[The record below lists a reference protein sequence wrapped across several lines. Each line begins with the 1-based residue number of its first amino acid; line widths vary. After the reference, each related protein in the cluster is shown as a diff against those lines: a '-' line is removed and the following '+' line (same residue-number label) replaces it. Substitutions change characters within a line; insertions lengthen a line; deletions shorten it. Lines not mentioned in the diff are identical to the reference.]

1 MQGSDAMK
9 SFGKYIAKHMVSFA
23 GFILVLLLIN
33 VIAFG
38 WTFHSVIKNDYG
50 AMSPNNM
57 LEEAAAASTSDGL
70 SDEVR
75 NKLESNHIWAIFL
88 DVAGETIWSVN
99 SPENIP
105 VHYTVQDVA
114 MFSRGYLKDYP
125 VFVWNTDSGLLVLG
139 YPKDSYTKLI
149 SNYFSI
155 QAIRTL
161 PFYFSGMLA
170 VDLLLLFFSY
180 HLSKRKII
188 QSTEPIISS
197 IETLSNGKSVSLSM
211 RGELSEVAESVNKAS
226 QILSRQNE
234 ARADWI
240 SGVSHDIR
248 TPLSMIMGYAE
259 RIADSKTAD
268 SSIKEQAEIIRNQ
281 SIKIKELVQDLNLV
295 SQLEYE
301 MQPLHKETVRLSKLL
316 RSYVAELF
324 NTGVSNIYSIDIEI
338 TPSVETA
345 AIDCDPRLI
354 SRAVSNLVQNSM
366 KHNPQGCHVTLFLD
380 CSNTSL
386 ILIIADDGMGLSAEK
401 FQELEKKP
409 HYMNSTDERLDLRH
423 GLGLLLVR
431 QIVEA
436 HEGTMQIRS
445 AANQGFTTILTFPK

>member
-1 MQGSDAMK
+1 MK
-9 SFGKYIAKHMVSFA
+9 SFGKYIAKHLVSFA

-38 WTFHSVIKNDYG
+38 WTFHSVIKSDYG
-50 AMSPNNM
+50 AISPNNM
-57 LEEAAAASTSDGL
+57 LEEIAAASTPDGL
-70 SDEVR
+70 SDEAR

-88 DVAGETIWSVN
+88 NATGETVWSVN

-105 VHYTVQDVA
+105 THYTVQDVA

-139 YPKDSYTKLI
+139 YPKNSYTKLT

-155 QAIRTL
+155 QAIQTL
-161 PFYFSGMLA
+161 PLYFTGMLA
-170 VDLLLLFFSY
+170 VDLLLLFLAY
-180 HLSKRKII
+180 YLSKRKII
-188 QSTEPIISS
+188 RNTEPIVAS
-197 IETLSNGKSVSLSM
+197 IETLSDGKPVSLAV
-211 RGELSEVAESVNKAS
+211 RGELSEVADSVNKAA

-234 ARADWI
+234 ARANWI

-248 TPLSMIMGYAE
+248 TPLSMIMGYAG
-259 RIADSKTAD
+259 RIADSSAAD
-268 SSIKEQAEIIRNQ
+268 SSIKEQAEIIRSQ
-281 SIKIKELVQDLNLV
+281 SIKMKELVQDLNLV

-301 MQPLHKETVRLSKLL
+301 MQPLHKKPVRLSKLL

-324 NTGVSNIYSIDIEI
+324 NTGVPDIYSIDIEI
-338 TPSVETA
+338 ATAAATA

-354 SRAVSNLVQNSM
+354 SRAISNLVQNSM
-366 KHNPQGCHVTLFLD
+366 KHNPQGCNIKLSLG
-380 CSNTSL
+380 CSDTSL
-386 ILIIADDGMGLSAEK
+386 ILIIADDGIGLSAEK
-401 FQELEKKP
+401 LQELEEKP

-436 HEGTMQIRS
+436 HKGTMQIKS
-445 AANQGFTTILTFPK
+445 AANHGFTTILTFSK

>member
-1 MQGSDAMK
+1 MK

-38 WTFHSVIKNDYG
+38 WTFYSVIKRDYG
-50 AMSPNNM
+50 SMSPNNM
-57 LEEAAAASTSDGL
+57 LEEVAAASTSDGL
-70 SDEVR
+70 SDEAR
-75 NKLESNHIWAIFL
+75 SKLESNHIWAIFL
-88 DVAGETIWSVN
+88 NAAGETMWSVN

-105 VHYTVQDVA
+105 AHYTVQDVA

-139 YPKDSYTKLI
+139 YPKDSYTKLT

-161 PFYFSGMLA
+161 PLYFSGMFA
-170 VDLLLLFFSY
+170 VDLLLLFLSY

-188 QSTEPIISS
+188 KSTEPIISS
-197 IETLSNGKSVSLSM
+197 IETLSDGKPVSLSM

-248 TPLSMIMGYAE
+248 TPLSMIMGYAG
-259 RIADSKTAD
+259 RIADSNAAD
-268 SSIKEQAEIIRNQ
+268 SSVKEQAEIIRSQ
-281 SIKIKELVQDLNLV
+281 SIRIKDLVQDLNLV

-301 MQPLHKETVRLSKLL
+301 MQPLHKEPVRLSKLL

-324 NTGVSNIYSIDIEI
+324 NTGVSDIYSIDIDI
-338 TPSVETA
+338 TPSAETA
-345 AIDCDPRLI
+345 AMDCDPRLI
-354 SRAVSNLVQNSM
+354 SRAMSNLVQNSI
-366 KHNPQGCHVTLFLD
+366 KHNPQGCHVRLSLD
-380 CSNTSL
+380 CSDTSL
-386 ILIIADDGMGLSAEK
+386 ILMIADDGIGLSAEK
-401 FQELEKKP
+401 LQKLEEKP
-409 HYMNSTDERLDLRH
+409 HYRNSTDERLDLKH

-431 QIVEA
+431 QIAEA
-436 HEGTMQIRS
+436 HEGTMQVKS
-445 AANQGFTTILTFPK
+445 VANHGFTTILTFQK

>member
-1 MQGSDAMK
+1 M
-9 SFGKYIAKHMVSFA
+9 
-23 GFILVLLLIN
+23 
-33 VIAFG
+33 
-38 WTFHSVIKNDYG
+38 
-50 AMSPNNM
+50 
-57 LEEAAAASTSDGL
+57 
-70 SDEVR
+70 
-75 NKLESNHIWAIFL
+75 
-88 DVAGETIWSVN
+88 WSVN

-105 VHYTVQDVA
+105 AHYTVQDVA

-139 YPKDSYTKLI
+139 YPKDSYTKLT

-155 QAIRTL
+155 RAIRTL
-161 PFYFSGMLA
+161 PLYFSGMFA
-170 VDLLLLFFSY
+170 VDLLLLFLSY

-188 QSTEPIISS
+188 KSTEPIISS
-197 IETLSNGKSVSLSM
+197 IETLSDGKPVSLSM

-234 ARADWI
+234 ARANWI

-259 RIADSKTAD
+259 RIADSKTTD

-281 SIKIKELVQDLNLV
+281 SIKMKELVQDLNLV

-301 MQPLHKETVRLSKLL
+301 MQPLHKEPVRLSKLL
-316 RSYVAELF
+316 RSYVADLF
-324 NTGVSNIYSIDIEI
+324 NTGVSDIYSIALEI
-338 TPSVETA
+338 TPAAETA

-354 SRAVSNLVQNSM
+354 SRAVSNLVQNSI
-366 KHNPQGCHVTLFLD
+366 KHNPQGCHVKLSLD
-380 CSNTSL
+380 CSDTSL
-386 ILIIADDGMGLSAEK
+386 ILIIADNGIGLSAEK
-401 FQELEKKP
+401 LQELEEKP
-409 HYMNSTDERLDLRH
+409 HYMNSTDERLDVRH

-436 HEGTMQIRS
+436 HEGTIQIKSS
-445 AANQGFTTILTFPK
+445 ANHGFTTTLTFQK

>member
-1 MQGSDAMK
+1 MK
-9 SFGKYIAKHMVSFA
+9 SFGKYIAKHMVSFV

-38 WTFHSVIKNDYG
+38 WTFHNVIKSDYG
-50 AMSPNNM
+50 SMSPNNM
-57 LEEAAAASTSDGL
+57 LEEVAAASTSAGL
-70 SDEVR
+70 SDEAR
-75 NKLESNHIWAIFL
+75 AKLESNHIWAISL
-88 DVAGETIWSVN
+88 NAAGETMWSVN

-105 VHYTVQDVA
+105 THYTVQDVA

-139 YPKDSYTKLI
+139 YPKDSYTKLT

-161 PFYFSGMLA
+161 PLYLSGMLA
-170 VDLLLLFFSY
+170 VDLLLLFFTY

-188 QSTEPIISS
+188 KNTEPIISS
-197 IETLSNGKSVSLSM
+197 IETLSNGKPVSLSM

-248 TPLSMIMGYAE
+248 TPLSMIMGYAG
-259 RIADSKTAD
+259 RIADSNVAGN
-268 SSIKEQAEIIRNQ
+268 SIKEQAEIIRSQ
-281 SIKIKELVQDLNLV
+281 SIKIKDLVQDLNLV

-301 MQPLHKETVRLSKLL
+301 MQPLHKEPARLSKLL

-324 NTGVSNIYSIDIEI
+324 NTGISDIYSIDIEI
-338 TPSVETA
+338 TPAAETA
-345 AIDCDPRLI
+345 AINCDPRLI
-354 SRAVSNLVQNSM
+354 SRAVSNLVQNSIN
-366 KHNPQGCHVTLFLD
+366 HNPQGCHIRLSLD
-380 CSNTSL
+380 CSDRSI
-386 ILIIADDGMGLSAEK
+386 ILIIADDGIGLSAEK
-401 FQELEKKP
+401 LQELEEKP

-431 QIVEA
+431 QIVEV
-436 HEGTMQIRS
+436 HKGTMQIKS
-445 AANQGFTTILTFPK
+445 VADHGFTTTLTFSK